1 MDDKL
6 LRQKVVDELD
16 FDPSID
22 AANIGIAVDDG
33 VVILTGSVSSYAE
46 KLAASRAA
54 RRVKGVR
61 AVAQE
66 IEVRYPG
73 DKKLSDNEI
82 AKRALN
88 IIKWDTT
95 IPEDAVKLTVQQGF
109 VTLTGLVDWQFQKN
123 AAEDAVRKLS
133 GVMGVVN
140 NIVIKPAVVASDI
153 KKKIEDALTRRARIE
168 ASTIRVDV
176 LDRNRVK
183 LEGKVESWEERDAI
197 EDAAWSVAGVQWVD
211 DHLRIV

>member
-140 NIVIKPAVVASDI
+140 NIVIKAAVVASDI